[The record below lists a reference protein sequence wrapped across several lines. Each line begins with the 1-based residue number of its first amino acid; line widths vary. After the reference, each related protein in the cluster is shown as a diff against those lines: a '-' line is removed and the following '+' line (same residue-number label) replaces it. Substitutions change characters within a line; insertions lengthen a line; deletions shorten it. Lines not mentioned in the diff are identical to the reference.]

1 MELQKST
8 TATSFNIDSEL
19 KIYIK
24 EKKEENLA
32 LKKLLN
38 ALETAKKKRTL
49 K

>member
-8 TATSFNIDSEL
+8 NATSLNPDSEL

-38 ALETAKKKRTL
+38 ALEEAKNKRNN

>member
-1 MELQKST
+1 MESQKST
-8 TATSFNIDSEL
+8 NTTSLNPDSEL

-32 LKKLLN
+32 LKKLLT
-38 ALETAKKKRTL
+38 ALETAKKKRIL